1 MSDLLIFVFNLVNM
15 LSFVAFY
22 IYMLL
27 FIISTI
33 VKDPNPTFDFIK
45 IKQFSKCSVIVFFVC
60 LCIKWLVV
68 LCLYFIK

>member
-1 MSDLLIFVFNLVNM
+1 MPDLLIFVFNLVNL

-45 IKQFSKCSVIVFFVC
+45 IK
-60 LCIKWLVV
+60 
-68 LCLYFIK
+68 